1 MQRRRFLLAAL
12 STLPPLALAAAMR
25 PGAWLPTAPAGALS
39 AGAREPILGLPCEGC
54 ESVFDGMPATIPA
67 RARIAPP
74 GEPGD
79 PLALTGRVLDRDGR
93 PRPGIVVYAYHT
105 DSSGIYPRSNAAA
118 TQHGRRH
125 GRLRGWARTDAEGR
139 YAFDSIRPGSY
150 PDADIPEHI
159 HMHVVEPGCG
169 TYYIDDVMFRDD
181 PKLTSAQ
188 LRRLPGRGG
197 DGVVAPVRRDGVWQV
212 RRDIV
217 LGQGIDGYP
226 RCARS

>member
-1 MQRRRFLLAAL
+1 MQRRKFILAAL
-12 STLPPLALAAAMR
+12 STLPPLALAAAGR
-25 PGAWLPTAPAGALS
+25 PSFLLS
-39 AGAREPILGLPCEGC
+39 SAIGGGGREPILGLPCEGC
-54 ESVFDGMPATIPA
+54 EAVFDGMPTAMPA
-67 RARIAPP
+67 RARIAPASEP
-74 GEPGD
+74 GE

-105 DSSGIYPRSNAAA
+105 DRNGIYPASTIAA

-125 GRLRGWARTDAEGR
+125 GRLRGWARTDADGR

-150 PDADIPEHI
+150 PDADIPQHI
-159 HMHVVEPGCG
+159 HMHVIEPGCG

-181 PKLTSAQ
+181 PKLTSAKQ
-188 LRRLPGRGG
+188 RQFSIGRGG
-197 DGVVAPVRRDGVWQV
+197 LGMVAPARRDGVWQV

-217 LGQGIDGYP
+217 LGRGIDDYP